1 MVNHV
6 LERFAMLHDRIQV
19 ASLDIVGRFLN
30 INRTHLGE
38 KMDIIKDT
46 NRIQLRE
53 EYQAHRYAEQ
63 QL

>member
-6 LERFAMLHDRIQV
+6 LERFAMLRDRIQLD
-19 ASLDIVGRFLN
+19 SLDIVDRFLN
-30 INRTHLGE
+30 INRKHLGK

-53 EYQAHRYAEQ
+53 EYQAHRHA
-63 QL
+63 